1 VEIKYA
7 WLNSFCSAE
16 EKLLRER
23 INTHIAKESLGRC
36 RCGELNVIVSGDFVK
51 LSYNAKIL
59 CRCNAIQS
67 ELHGMLQG

>member
-23 INTHIAKESLGRC
+23 IKTHIEKESLGRC
-36 RCGELNVIVSGDFVK
+36 HCGELKVIVSGDFVN
-51 LSYNAKIL
+51 LSYKALIL

-67 ELHGMLQG
+67 ELYGMLQG